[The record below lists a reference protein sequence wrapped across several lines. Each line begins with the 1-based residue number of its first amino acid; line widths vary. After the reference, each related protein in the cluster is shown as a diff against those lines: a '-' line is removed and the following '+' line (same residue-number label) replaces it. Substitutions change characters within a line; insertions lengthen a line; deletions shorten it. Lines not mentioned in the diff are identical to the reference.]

1 MTTFETR
8 NGVTYIKVGVPRLDA
23 AAAPAFKT
31 DLVQNVTG
39 QPDRVVVD
47 VSEVEFMDSTGLGV
61 FVSLLKLMSK
71 EGRIAVAG
79 PSPGVRK
86 LIEVTRLDRLFP
98 LHATIGEA
106 EAAVGG

>member
-8 NGVTYIKVGVPRLDA
+8 NGVTLIQIGMPRLDA

-31 DLVQNVTG
+31 DLVGNITN

-47 VSEVEFMDSTGLGV
+47 LSGVEFMDSTGLGV

-71 EGRIAVAG
+71 EGRIAVTGAR
-79 PSPGVRK
+79 PGVRK

-98 LHATIGEA
+98 LYATLDEA
-106 EAAVGG
+106 EAALGG